1 MRNGGQGRPILKVEG
16 MKHLT
21 RQGDMGVLFCFQ
33 IFCNHYFSI
42 ETSAVD
48 CSNCGTNARKS
59 NCHNMFLI
67 NF

>member
-16 MKHLT
+16 MKYLT
-21 RQGDMGVLFCFQ
+21 RQGDMGVLFFAHIICS
-33 IFCNHYFSI
+33 HYLSI
-42 ETSAVD
+42 SILPVD
-48 CSNCGTNARKS
+48 YSNCGINARKS